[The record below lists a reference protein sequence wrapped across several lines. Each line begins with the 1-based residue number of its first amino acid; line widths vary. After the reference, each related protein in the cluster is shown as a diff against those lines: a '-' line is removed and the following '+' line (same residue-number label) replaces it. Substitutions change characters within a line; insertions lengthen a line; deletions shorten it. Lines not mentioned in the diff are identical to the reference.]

1 MADGSAETPE
11 PSAAA
16 PEAVAAAVQA
26 TAEAAPI
33 GPDAVV
39 VPIRPDDDAGA
50 DAATGEGPDAV
61 TSLNSQITD
70 AVTQANATILGE
82 APGFALALVCQS
94 LAQATSLAFLNATQQ
109 QQQANMIAQ
118 AATAAAVARLL
129 GGPAVLPVPEGG
141 TVP

>member
-1 MADGSAETPE
+1 MADGSAEAPE

-26 TAEAAPI
+26 NAETTPI
-33 GPDAVV
+33 EPDAVV
-39 VPIRPDDDAGA
+39 VPIRPNDDAGG
-50 DAATGEGPDAV
+50 DAAMGDATGTV

-70 AVTQANATILGE
+70 AVTQANATVLGE

-129 GGPAVLPVPEGG
+129 GGPVP
-141 TVP
+141 